1 MNAMVD
7 MRAATYLDIRGLRR
21 EFGTVGALEAINLA
35 VAEGE
40 FLALLGPSGCG
51 KTTLLRCIAGLLDPT
66 VGDIL
71 VDGRS
76 IVRDPVH
83 RRGLGMVFQS
93 YALFPH
99 MNVIDNIRF
108 GLKMHRIPNGEA
120 SGRIA
125 DAMDLV
131 QLKGYEQ
138 RFPSQLSGGQQQRVA
153 LARALVTRPS
163 VLLLDEP
170 FGALDAKLRQSMQ
183 IELRR
188 LQRRLKVTMIFVTHD
203 QAEALSMAD
212 RIAVM
217 RAGRVEQLDT
227 PTRVYDTPATAFVA
241 DFIGQMNRFSGRMV
255 GRSNGHALLAVAD
268 LPNPLKA
275 RDNPAL
281 AIGDEVLAMIRPE
294 RIQLH
299 QDADRNKTL
308 AGVTSD
314 AVFNGERLN
323 VIVQTDVGS
332 ISVALPNVGSDVAKA
347 TAAIGQPT
355 AISWD
360 SDDLLLFPPR
370 E

>member
-1 MNAMVD
+1 MVD
-7 MRAATYLDIRGLRR
+7 NRTATHLDIRGLRR
-21 EFGTVGALEAINLA
+21 AFGGVGALETIDLT

-66 VGDIL
+66 SGDIL

-76 IVRDPVH
+76 IVRTPVH

-108 GLKMHRIPNGEA
+108 GLKMHRVAKDEA
-120 SGRIA
+120 DRRVA

-138 RFPSQLSGGQQQRVA
+138 RFPAQLSGGQQQRVA
-153 LARALVTRPS
+153 LARALVTSPS

-188 LQRRLKVTMIFVTHD
+188 LQRRLKMTMIFVTHD

-217 RAGRVEQLDT
+217 RAGRVEQLDA
-227 PTRVYDTPATAFVA
+227 PARIYDAPATAFVA
-241 DFIGQMNRFSGRMV
+241 DFIGQMNRLGGRIV
-255 GRSNGHALLAVAD
+255 GRSDGYALLAVPD
-268 LPNPLKA
+268 LQMHLKA

-281 AIGDEVLAMIRPE
+281 AIGDEALAMIRPE
-294 RIQLH
+294 RVQFG
-299 QDADRNKTL
+299 QAGDRDRML

-323 VIVQTDVGS
+323 VFVQTDAGS
-332 ISVALPNVGSDVAKA
+332 ISVALPNAGADVAKA
-347 TAAIGQPT
+347 AAMVGQPT
-355 AISWD
+355 TISWNA
-360 SDDLLLFPPR
+360 DDLLLFPV
-370 E
+370 

>member
-1 MNAMVD
+1 
-7 MRAATYLDIRGLRR
+7 LEIRGLRR
-21 EFGTVGALEAINLA
+21 AFGNVGALETIDLA

-40 FLALLGPSGCG
+40 FVALLGPSGCG

-66 VGDIL
+66 AGDIL
-71 VDGRS
+71 IDGRS
-76 IVRDPVH
+76 IARIPVH

-93 YALFPH
+93 YALFQH
-99 MNVIDNIRF
+99 MNVIDNVRF
-108 GLKMHRIPNGEA
+108 GLKMHKIAGSEA
-120 SGRIA
+120 ERRIA

-188 LQRRLKVTMIFVTHD
+188 LQRRLKMTMIFVTHD

-217 RAGRVEQLDT
+217 RAGRIEQLDT
-227 PTRVYDTPATAFVA
+227 PTRVYDAPTTAFVA
-241 DFIGQMNRFSGRMV
+241 DFIGQMNRFTGRLV
-255 GRSNGHALLAVAD
+255 GRSNGHALLAIPN

-281 AIGDEVLAMIRPE
+281 TISDEALGMIRPE

-299 QDADRNKTL
+299 QETGRGTL
-308 AGVTSD
+308 VGMTSD
-314 AVFNGERLN
+314 AVFNGERLS
-323 VIVQTDVGS
+323 VFVQTDAGS
-332 ISVALPNVGSDVAKA
+332 ISVVLPNVGPDVARAAA
-347 TAAIGQPT
+347 TIGQQT
-355 AISWD
+355 AISWE
-360 SDDLLLFPPR
+360 SDDLLLFPV
-370 E
+370 